1 MAEINQFELAR
12 RRAKQRSG
20 AETQAQQ
27 GALKRRF
34 ATLGGLGSGA
44 SIKAEQQAAEQGAQR
59 VQQATEGIDVAEAQD
74 VARKE
79 EIQEARKFQT
89 SERLGQQEFAKGERL
104 GGQSFAAEQA
114 GIGREFQTSERIG
127 GQKFANA
134 QRLGSEMFAGAQSEL
149 QRDLAKDQFNKQ
161 MVFEKA
167 KHKVAQSQFMEQ
179 MALALKQFG
188 LDEKV
193 TNANLK
199 MQKNSKE
206 GQFGVLRSEF
216 GAFFDRGI
224 SGSGVSF

>member
-1 MAEINQFELAR
+1 MASINQFELAR
-12 RRAKQRSG
+12 RRASQRSG

-44 SIKAEQQAAEQGAQR
+44 SIKADQQVAEQGAQR

-74 VARKE
+74 TARKE

-89 SERLGQQEFAKGERL
+89 SERMGQQEFARGERL
-104 GGQSFAAEQA
+104 GSQEFGAGQAQ
-114 GIGREFQTSERIG
+114 IGREFQTSERIG

-134 QRLGSEMFAGAQSEL
+134 QRLGSEIFAGAQSQL
-149 QRDLAKDQFNKQ
+149 QRDMAQGQFNKQ
-161 MVFEKA
+161 LSFEKE
-167 KHKVAQSQFMEQ
+167 KHTIARSQFMQ
-179 MALALKQFG
+179 QLALAMKQFG

-193 TNANLK
+193 TNANLD

-206 GQFGVLRSEF
+206 GQFAVLRSEF
-216 GAFFDRGI
+216 SNFFDRGI